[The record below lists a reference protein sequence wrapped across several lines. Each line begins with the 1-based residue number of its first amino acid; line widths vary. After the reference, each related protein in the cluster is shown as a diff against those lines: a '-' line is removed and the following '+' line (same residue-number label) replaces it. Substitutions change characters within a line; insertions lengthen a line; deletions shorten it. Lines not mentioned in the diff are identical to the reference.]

1 MNPASPHSPTVAL
14 GPSKERGQ
22 KMGNCIKEFSLSC
35 CHICALIHW
44 NFCGRYVFSYSILQL
59 ELGFSVLVCGW
70 VGTLRVTKFCNKD
83 DISAVLQWLRISLE
97 WNVKSLSAS
106 YVIRH
111 FPTSL
116 ISSFIFFFLASYIP
130 ATLVSLLLLL
140 YAKHVPNF
148 QLLHFIVL
156 LSFFSWTVFLL
167 GVHMACS
174 YH

>member
-1 MNPASPHSPTVAL
+1 MNSASLYSPTVAL

-22 KMGNCIKEFSLSC
+22 KMGNCIKEFSCPAVIS
-35 CHICALIHW
+35 ALWSTGISVAI
-44 NFCGRYVFSYSILQL
+44 VFSYSILQL
-59 ELGFSVLVCGW
+59 ELGFSVLLCGW
-70 VGTLRVTKFCNKD
+70 VGPLRVTKFSNKD
-83 DISAVLQWLRISLE
+83 HISAMLTWLPIPLE
-97 WNVKSLSAS
+97 WNANSLSAS

-111 FPTSL
+111 FPPSL

-140 YAKHVPNF
+140 HAKHVPNF

-167 GVHMACS
+167 GVHMACP